1 MQLILPQGRWY
12 DEKPVTLDLPDI
24 WEVEV
29 AESKGDEKRGLSY
42 EELKARICAP
52 IGCAPVQELA
62 KGKKK
67 VCIIFDD
74 ITRGTP
80 TKEIVHILLEEV
92 LAAGVPKNKIIFVC
106 ALGLHAP
113 ENRMD
118 FVKKLG
124 EDIVEEYPV
133 FNHNAFGNL
142 KYVGTTTRGTY
153 VEFNAEVM
161 SCDLKL
167 GVGAMTPHPFNAFGG
182 GCKLM
187 LPGVASFRTIE
198 ENHRHFMGQ
207 VIAQHLQFAGRMGDM
222 SNYETREDC
231 FEASRMGGLDFKV
244 DCILNTRDEIV
255 ACFAGDPVEE
265 YYAGVSTAQEL
276 YSAQLKGN
284 ADLVITNANSKLN
297 EAITAKSL
305 AETFVKDG
313 GDIVVVNHCPTG
325 QVTHYIAGPWGLD
338 TRVEMFDLPER
349 LPRVRKIIL
358 FTPYKDYTS
367 GMYFGVPEQLVWCK
381 TWDEVLQELGYSDKK
396 IKVSVIRDGTIQYFP
411 QMIAAE

>member
-1 MQLILPQGRWY
+1 MKLTLPQGRWY
-12 DEKPVTLDLPDI
+12 DEKPVDIDLPDT
-24 WEVEV
+24 WEVEI
-29 AESKGDEKRGLSY
+29 ANSKGDDLPGLSY
-42 EELKARICAP
+42 AQLKERIDTP
-52 IGCAPVQELA
+52 IGSPTVREMAY
-62 KGKKK
+62 GKQK

-80 TKEIVHILLEEV
+80 TKEIVHILLDEV
-92 LAAGVPKNKIIFVC
+92 LEAGVPKDKIIFVC
-106 ALGLHAP
+106 ALGLHGA
-113 ENRMD
+113 ESRID
-118 FVKKLG
+118 FAKKLG

-133 FNHNAFGNL
+133 FNHNPFGNL
-142 KYVGTTTRGTY
+142 KYVGTTKLGTH

-187 LPGVASFRTIE
+187 LPGVASFRTIQ
-198 ENHRHFMGQ
+198 ENHQHFMGQ

-222 SNYETREDC
+222 TNHETRDDC
-231 FEASRMGGLDFKV
+231 FEASKMGGLDFKV
-244 DCILNTRDEIV
+244 DCILNTKDEIV

-276 YSAQLKGN
+276 YAASLTGN
-284 ADLVITNANSKLN
+284 SDVVITNANSKLN

-305 AETFVKDG
+305 AETFLKDG
-313 GDIVVVNHCPTG
+313 GDIVVINHSPTG

-338 TRVEMFDLPER
+338 TRVEMFDLPEYQ
-349 LPRVRKIIL
+349 PKIGKIIM

-367 GMYFGVPEQLVWCK
+367 GMYFGTPDQLVWCS
-381 TWDEVLQELGYSDKK
+381 TWEEVLRVLNRDGKAT
-396 IKVSVIRDGTIQYFP
+396 KVSVIRDGTIQYFP
-411 QMIAAE
+411 QMIANQ